1 MKPVT
6 WRAIL
11 LALCAAG
18 SLLVVTAFLDQL
30 GIGGS
35 PAWYGV
41 WGGYFSGSAQPY
53 HLSLRG
59 IDLEGPAARAGVR
72 EGELVDIRPN
82 TVRERLSFMG
92 QGQAGRPVTLH
103 VTRGDVHSQIAVVP
117 GPFSLSRFWQYAV
130 WDVLTLWL
138 LLFAAL
144 ILSRRPY
151 ADGNLLLSSVLVF
164 AAIGVAA
171 SPLLF
176 AWPSA
181 PPYAAIAVAGQAGP
195 VAVAL
200 WAILASSFARPLS
213 PLRRIA
219 LVVSYGLI
227 AVSVVAGSGTPDH
240 TLGLAP
246 LIGTL
251 TLWFD
256 PTRFI
261 GAAWAVWNEAA
272 IVSAVVCSILALI
285 ATRGIER
292 QRAGWLLIPL
302 AVYFCTLEG
311 SLLAVHFLS
320 YAAIL
325 AIAQVFS
332 LVSIITPVVLTY
344 AALNRRLIDIGFV
357 LNRTVVFAVVSTIV
371 VGVFVLVEWA
381 AGAWLVNQS
390 HTTSA
395 IVGMVVALV
404 LGFSVRYIHRYVDGI
419 VDRMMFRKRYD
430 DETAL
435 RRFAHESSYISDR
448 TALLERSLQ
457 TVCAHTTA
465 DSANIFAR
473 NASGTY
479 VSASEGAGASIDEN
493 DPAIVALN
501 AWHKPIDL
509 HDLAGSKLC
518 GELAFPMTSRGRL
531 IGVLVCGP
539 KRDGESYAPDETDA
553 LLALAHGV
561 GGALDVLDARAEPSS
576 DAMLHELC
584 ASIRSLSE
592 ITRQLPDALADRL
605 ANQLK

>member
-1 MKPVT
+1 MKPAT

-11 LALCAAG
+11 LALCVAG
-18 SLLVVTAFLDQL
+18 SLLVLAAFVDQL
-30 GIGGS
+30 GMGGS

-59 IDLEGPAARAGVR
+59 IDPGGAAARAGVR
-72 EGELVDIRPN
+72 EGELLDIRPN

-92 QGQAGRPVTLH
+92 QAQAGRPVPLH
-103 VTRGDVHSQIAVVP
+103 VTRDGVRSQITIVP
-117 GPFSLSRFWQYAV
+117 GKFSLLRFWQYAV

-151 ADGNLLLSSVLVF
+151 VNGNLLLSGVLVC
-164 AAIGVAA
+164 AAIGLAA
-171 SPLLF
+171 SPVFF

-181 PPYAAIAVAGQAGP
+181 VPYIALAIVAQAGP
-195 VAVAL
+195 VSVVL

-219 LVVSYGLI
+219 LATSYGLFAI
-227 AVSVVAGSGTPDH
+227 DVVVGSGTPDF

-246 LIGTL
+246 LVGTL

-261 GAAWAVWNEAA
+261 GPGWTVWNEAA
-272 IVSAVVCSILALI
+272 IVSALVCSGLALM

-302 AVYFCTLEG
+302 IGYFCTLQS
-311 SLLAVHFLS
+311 SLLSFHFLS

-325 AIAQVFS
+325 ATSQVFS
-332 LVSIITPVVLTY
+332 IATIVTPIVLTY

-357 LNRTVVFAVVSTIV
+357 LNRTVVFAIVSSIV
-371 VGVFVLVEWA
+371 VAVFVIVEWA

-395 IVGMVVALV
+395 IVGMLVALA
-404 LGFSVRYIHRYVDGI
+404 LGFSVRYIHRYVDAG
-419 VDRMMFRKRYD
+419 VDRMMFRKRYE

-435 RRFAHESSYISDR
+435 RQFAHEASFISDR
-448 TALLERSLQ
+448 DALLDRSLQ
-457 TVCAHTTA
+457 TVLAHTTA
-465 DSANIFAR
+465 ESADIYAR
-473 NASGTY
+473 NGSRGYRPASGGTRAP
-479 VSASEGAGASIDEN
+479 VDEN
-493 DPAIVALN
+493 DPAIVALS

-509 HDLAGSKLC
+509 HDVSESRLC
-518 GELAFPMTSRGRL
+518 GELAFPITSRGRL

-539 KRDGESYAPDETDA
+539 KRDGESYAPDESDA
-553 LLALAHGV
+553 LMTLAHGV
-561 GGALDVLDARAEPSS
+561 GGALDVLDARAEPSEQ
-576 DAMLHELC
+576 ATLEELC

-592 ITRQLPDALADRL
+592 ITRRLPDALAERL
-605 ANQLK
+605 NR